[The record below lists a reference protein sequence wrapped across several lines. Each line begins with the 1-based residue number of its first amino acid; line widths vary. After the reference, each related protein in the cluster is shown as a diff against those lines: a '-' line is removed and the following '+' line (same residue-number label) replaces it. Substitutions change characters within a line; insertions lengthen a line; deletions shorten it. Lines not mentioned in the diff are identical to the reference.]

1 VPTRRRS
8 SRASRVAESA
18 VAVSEPPRSAAE
30 AAGSRQEVAVV
41 VAATVAVSATPAVPP
56 ESVPSAVD
64 QAVVLEIPDDDAP
77 PPGWGQWE
85 NWPAPAP
92 EPAAGVLVVRE
103 DGCVVP
109 RRPTHGVEASS
120 SRAGLPAPNTA
131 VMHLEQGREPAG
143 APPTYFNEA
152 QAEQALWQELR
163 DHRAS
168 LNNTLNESLRI
179 HAGPTWQIL
188 KVRALV
194 VEFEI
199 FPSAFAPMRSRI
211 LPSLA
216 SRSPLTG
223 A

>member
-1 VPTRRRS
+1 
-8 SRASRVAESA
+8 
-18 VAVSEPPRSAAE
+18 
-30 AAGSRQEVAVV
+30 V
-41 VAATVAVSATPAVPP
+41 VATTVAASATPAVPP
-56 ESVPSAVD
+56 EPVPSAVD
-64 QAVVLEIPDDDAP
+64 QAAVVEIPDDDAP
-77 PPGWGQWE
+77 PPVWGQWE
-85 NWPAPAP
+85 NWLAPAP
-92 EPAAGVLVVRE
+92 EPVAGVLVVRE

-109 RRPTHGVEASS
+109 RRRMHGVESLS
-120 SRAGLPAPNTA
+120 SRAGLPAPNTT

-168 LNNTLNESLRI
+168 LNNALNESLWI
-179 HAGPTWQIL
+179 HAGPTWQIF
-188 KVRALV
+188 KVRALI

-199 FPSAFAPMRSRI
+199 FPSAFAPVRSRI
-211 LPSLA
+211 LPSPA